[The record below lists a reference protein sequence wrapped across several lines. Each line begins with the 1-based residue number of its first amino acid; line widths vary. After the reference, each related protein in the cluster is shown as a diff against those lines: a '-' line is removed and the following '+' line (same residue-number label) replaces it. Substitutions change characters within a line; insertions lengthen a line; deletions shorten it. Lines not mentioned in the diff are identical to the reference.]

1 MKRPPKLRP
10 SSAGHLST
18 SSSNSMLSR
27 VPLLHVNEMSLAA
40 WDVRDQIP
48 GLRIPLAFLSSL
60 RTNLQ
65 ISSANEDLLPPSPL
79 LPLSYM
85 PDPLKH
91 SPHLTPGSNKS
102 SLSRSTLHPTP
113 HPRQNIVPS
122 THTCTNAH
130 PKTSNNTN
138 THSSPNRPTTTTTQ
152 TPLITSSATSEAEIL
167 TALRLV
173 ADTVAEQR
181 QLAAKCILAHPAI
194 LGPSTMLFLTIA
206 KLLHTGSPSDLVL
219 TLALWSL
226 CNLLALLAIRS
237 MVRGY
242 ATIAEHVGS
251 WAWLA
256 ADSVNGTSQRRDEVL
271 VARCAG
277 EIVGVLV
284 LRIAK
289 TKATAAAAVA
299 RPGGAANGA
308 GVGIGSMTGMGP
320 GAGPLKSRSSRRK
333 SSARWTGII
342 RAWSVKQSHRRC
354 GVGTRLLEEA
364 VGYCRLRNLDGPFF
378 ADDHANATQV
388 LPGMFHGSFLAHDRW
403 ARGFLEQL
411 IILIQK
417 GR

>member
-10 SSAGHLST
+10 SSAGHLSM

-27 VPLLHVNEMSLAA
+27 VPLLHVNEISLAA
-40 WDVRDQIP
+40 WDVGDQIP
-48 GLRIPLAFLSSL
+48 GLRIPLA
-60 RTNLQ
+60 
-65 ISSANEDLLPPSPL
+65 
-79 LPLSYM
+79 
-85 PDPLKH
+85 
-91 SPHLTPGSNKS
+91 
-102 SLSRSTLHPTP
+102 
-113 HPRQNIVPS
+113 
-122 THTCTNAH
+122 
-130 PKTSNNTN
+130 
-138 THSSPNRPTTTTTQ
+138 
-152 TPLITSSATSEAEIL
+152 PLITSSATTEAEIL
-167 TALRLV
+167 TALLLV

-219 TLALWSL
+219 TPALWSL
-226 CNLLALLAIRS
+226 CSLLALLAIRS

-308 GVGIGSMTGMGP
+308 GVGIGSMTGTGA
-320 GAGPLKSRSSRRK
+320 GAGPLKPRSSRRK

-354 GVGTRLLEEA
+354 GVGARLLEEA

-417 GR
+417 GRGFCDFPYPFPVEFTFHQHYTLRIRAQDAAPLLAALLRHASWHTYAFSTILRARAATVAHNSPPKG